1 MIQAKLKL
9 EIIAG
14 YLLLVSFFVFIIYL
28 VHEEWEKKSAIERQE
43 LRWQGE
49 RQLTNQAF
57 VGLLDLTATGELV
70 AGWTEEDY
78 AAYRNKRVEVTTLL
92 QELKMKQEDME
103 QRTCIDSACH
113 LLAEKE
119 QQMAALLQ
127 LIENMPDAGEI
138 VHKKIPAIV
147 WKTRQQTKEQA
158 LPAGTATEPLPAEKK
173 KSNFW
178 SFFKKKEE
186 KSAYARQREKT
197 VTAGTSHTVN
207 TSRVPSQTLLYSLG
221 KEISDTTRLYEERLS
236 AKIDSLRLQNK
247 RLNGRISTLIQNF
260 EKKEADSFSR
270 EIQAQQEL
278 RNRSFRL
285 ITGIGIGAFLL
296 VIILYMVIHRDV
308 NRQHKIRKELEAS
321 NRRNE
326 ELSQSRRNILL
337 TVSHDL
343 CAPLSAINGYAEL
356 MPEEKDETQRD
367 RYAEN
372 ILHASHHVIG
382 LANNLLYY
390 YRLEAGKEQPDKET
404 FHPGRVIES
413 VLHPFRTLADK
424 KGLGLTVETEGV
436 NTMVEGDRIRL
447 TQILNNLLTNAVKF
461 TPAGYVHVGVRYADG
476 WLRFFVRDTGTG
488 ISEDRQKNLFKAF
501 ERLDADNP
509 QPGFGLGL
517 SITARLAGLLGG
529 TISVESRSGHGST
542 FEVCLPMQ
550 EAGGP
555 ETASVQ
561 RVEYARLSGLKAVL
575 IDDDRM
581 QADMTRRMLARSGV
595 ACDCS
600 HDIKELTELL
610 RGRRYDLLLT
620 DMQMPETDG
629 YTVLALLRNS
639 NLGQSRDIPVLAV
652 TARTDGETEQLKR
665 DGFAGFLHKPFSMDE
680 LLSAVAECTGDR
692 IPQRQGPDFTALL
705 EGEDD
710 RKEILDM
717 FVQDMEK
724 TTADL
729 RKAIGTKDYAGI
741 IALIHKGTPLWET
754 IRMDIPAAEL
764 ERLASLAPEA
774 WDEAAV
780 AEVWKLVTTV
790 DEAVEKAKELK
801 EGME

>member
-1 MIQAKLKL
+1 MIQARLKL
-9 EIIAG
+9 EIIVG
-14 YLLLVSFFVFIIYL
+14 YLIWVSFFVWIVYII
-28 VHEEWEKKSAIERQE
+28 HDSRQKKSAMDRQE
-43 LRWQGE
+43 AHWQGE
-49 RQLTNQAF
+49 RQATNRAF
-57 VGLLDLTATGELV
+57 LGLLDLASTGELI
-70 AGWTEEDY
+70 ADWTEDDY
-78 AAYRNKRVEVTTLL
+78 AAYQKKREATVTLL
-92 QELKMKQEDME
+92 QNLKSGQEDSS
-103 QRTCIDSACH
+103 QRACIDSVCS
-113 LLAEKE
+113 LLVEKE
-119 QQMAALLQ
+119 TRMAELLQ
-127 LIENMPDAGEI
+127 LLENMPDAGEI
-138 VHKKIPAIV
+138 VHRKIPAAVPQSKKNVSGKEEAPAI
-147 WKTRQQTKEQA
+147 QT
-158 LPAGTATEPLPAEKK
+158 GEKK
-173 KSNFW
+173 KKSFW
-178 SFFKKKEE
+178 GIFRKREK
-186 KSAYARQREKT
+186 KSAYARQREEAQT
-197 VTAGTSHTVN
+197 TPIPAATSGTGTTATK
-207 TSRVPSQTLLYSLG
+207 PSALLHSIE
-221 KEISDTTRLYEERLS
+221 KEIDHVTRQYEETLS
-236 AKIDSLRLQNK
+236 AKVDSLRLHNR
-247 RLNGRISTLIQNF
+247 RLNDRINLLVQKF
-260 EKKEADSFSR
+260 EEKERESFCR
-270 EIQAQQEL
+270 EIRWQQET
-278 RNRSFRL
+278 RTHTFRL
-285 ITGIGIGAFLL
+285 IADIGIGAFVL
-296 VIILYMVIHRDV
+296 VILLYMVIHRDV
-308 NRQHKIRKELEAS
+308 NRQHKIRMELEAS
-321 NRRNE
+321 NRKNE
-326 ELSQSRRNILL
+326 ELSQSRQNILL

-343 CAPLSAINGYAEL
+343 CAPLSTINGYAEL
-356 MPEEKDETQRD
+356 IPEEKDEAQRN

-372 ILHASHHVIG
+372 ILNASHHVIG

-404 FHPGRVIES
+404 FHPGRVIEN

-488 ISEDRQKNLFKAF
+488 ISKDRQKNLFKAF
-501 ERLDADNP
+501 ERLDTDNP

-517 SITARLAGLLGG
+517 SITARLVGLLGG

-575 IDDDRM
+575 IDDDRI

-595 ACDCS
+595 ACDCC

-620 DMQMPETDG
+620 DMQMPEADG
-629 YTVLALLRNS
+629 HTVLALLRNS

-652 TARTDGETEQLKR
+652 TARTDGETEQMKR

-680 LLSAVAECTGDR
+680 LLAAVAECTGDR

-741 IALIHKGTPLWET
+741 ISLIHKGTPLWET

-764 ERLASLAPEA
+764 ERLASLVPEA

-780 AEVWKLVTTV
+780 TEVWKLVTTV